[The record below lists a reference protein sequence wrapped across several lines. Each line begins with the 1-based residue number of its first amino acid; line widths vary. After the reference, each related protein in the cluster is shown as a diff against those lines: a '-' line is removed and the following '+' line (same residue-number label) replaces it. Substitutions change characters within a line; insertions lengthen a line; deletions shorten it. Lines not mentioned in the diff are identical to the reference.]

1 MRPGRRGVDVSLDP
15 AGGYDKKAQA
25 GDMRSVLT
33 QLGLS
38 CAAVAGHDIGTMVAY
53 AYAARYPARPKSC
66 SWIHQRRG
74 SRSGPCSGTSI
85 SAART
90 AERGGGA
97 RAFTTTGLQRI
108 RWRSHEPLR
117 PVAVV
122 GSVGGESI
130 FQIPAL
136 SKEAARKEATGTRLK
151 KTNSNEILRIKRIR
165 PRSNGNVDQFPG
177 TEYSDWQVVP
187 ALAITVFLIVN
198 FLLGNTGL

>member
-90 AERGGGA
+90 AERLVAGREHLPRLVCNEFAGDP
-97 RAFTTTGLQRI
+97 TNHSGLPQTCGI
-108 RWRSHEPLR
+108 S
-117 PVAVV
+117 
-122 GSVGGESI
+122 
-130 FQIPAL
+130 
-136 SKEAARKEATGTRLK
+136 
-151 KTNSNEILRIKRIR
+151 
-165 PRSNGNVDQFPG
+165 
-177 TEYSDWQVVP
+177 
-187 ALAITVFLIVN
+187 
-198 FLLGNTGL
+198 